1 MRGVPTDADR
11 DPTAIAE
18 RGAGRRAAL
27 LPTKNSLEN
36 QSQAISQRGR
46 NTRTGLGFDR
56 VWSCCIDARVWQGSA
71 KHVTHSLSIRTCAGE
86 PRSVTRIRAGR
97 LLGAHATAARSGIS
111 NRLHRPFLL
120 PPCDLPQTPAHPPA
134 TPGEVRLDLAS
145 AARPNSRRGALIRH
159 AACGRRGAEKRTAM
173 RSRNPDRYMGPSGP
187 SPTVK
192 DRSSDRLQ

>member
-1 MRGVPTDADR
+1 MARSWSQSSCRHPSMHQPQHVLLHSERTVRGVPTDADR

-111 NRLHRPFLL
+111 NRLHRPFRSPLVTCHRHLPTL
-120 PPCDLPQTPAHPPA
+120 PPHP
-134 TPGEVRLDLAS
+134 GKYGWI
-145 AARPNSRRGALIRH
+145 SRRRH
-159 AACGRRGAEKRTAM
+159 VQTA
-173 RSRNPDRYMGPSGP
+173 DAGP
-187 SPTVK
+187 
-192 DRSSDRLQ
+192 